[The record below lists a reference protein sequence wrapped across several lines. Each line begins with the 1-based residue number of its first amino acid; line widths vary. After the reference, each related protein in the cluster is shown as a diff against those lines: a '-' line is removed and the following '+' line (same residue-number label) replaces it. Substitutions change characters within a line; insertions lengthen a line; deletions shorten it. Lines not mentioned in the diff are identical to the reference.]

1 MTVQIFGV
9 IMVLESIPCPIQS
22 LTGRDCPGCGITRS
36 TVALIDGRLL
46 DAVDHNLIT
55 SIGSLLLL
63 CSLLLWAIHPR
74 FRRQIRRA
82 VNDPSNRVL
91 VLLGLLAVLF
101 TFVRNT
107 DTQFG
112 QWLASGL
119 YQR

>member
-1 MTVQIFGV
+1 MTIQIFGV
-9 IMVLESIPCPIQS
+9 IMDFESIPCPIQS

-36 TVALIDGRLL
+36 TVALIDGRFL
-46 DAVDHNLIT
+46 DALDHNLIT

-63 CSLLLWAIHPR
+63 CSLLLWTIHPR
-74 FRRQIRRA
+74 FRRQMRRA
-82 VNDPSNRVL
+82 VNNPPNMVL
-91 VLLGLLAVLF
+91 VSLGLLAVSF
-101 TFVRNT
+101 TIVRNT